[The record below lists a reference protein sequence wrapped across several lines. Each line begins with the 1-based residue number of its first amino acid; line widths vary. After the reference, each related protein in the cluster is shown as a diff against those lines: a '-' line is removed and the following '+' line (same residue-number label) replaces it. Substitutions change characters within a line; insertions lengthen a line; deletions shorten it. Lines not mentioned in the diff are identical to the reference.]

1 MVVSFGSINLDLIF
15 RVRDLPAPGQT
26 LLAQAARIEAGGKGA
41 NQAHAAARDGARVVM
56 AGAVGRDA
64 LAETAL
70 AGLIESG
77 VDVSRVNRLSGELT
91 GCATIGVDDAGR
103 NFIVVAAGAN
113 RLARAAQVEDALLVP
128 ANTLLLQMEND
139 PGETASIILRASRRG
154 MRIVLNLAPAAELER
169 DVLERVD
176 LLVLNQD
183 EAAWLSGRFGVEDHA
198 EALQSALKVGVV
210 RTLGGEGVEAA
221 VGGTVQRIAAWPLDV
236 VDSTGAGDCFT
247 GVLAAALDRGTD
259 LGHSLRRANAAAA
272 LACSR
277 PGSQRSAPQGEE
289 IDRFLATRQLPTP
302 AGTHRPG
309 HSN

>member
-1 MVVSFGSINLDLIF
+1 MIVSFGSINLDLIF
-15 RVRDLPAPGQT
+15 RVRELPAPGQT

-64 LAETAL
+64 LADTAL
-70 AGLIESG
+70 AGLLTAG
-77 VDVSRVNRLSGELT
+77 VDVSRVARLSGELT

-103 NFIVVAAGAN
+103 NFIMVAAGAN
-113 RLARAAQVEDALLVP
+113 RLARAAQVEDALLTP
-128 ANTLLLQMEND
+128 ANTLLLQMETD
-139 PGETASIILRASRRG
+139 PGEIASLILRASRRG
-154 MRIVLNLAPAAELER
+154 TRIVLNLAPAAELER
-169 DVLERVD
+169 DILERVD

-183 EAAWLSGRFGVEDHA
+183 EAAWLSGRLGVDGDA
-198 EALQSALKVGVV
+198 ETLQRTLKIGVV

-221 VGGTVQRIAAWPLDV
+221 AGGVVRRIPAWRLQL

-259 LGHSLRRANAAAA
+259 LGQALARANAAAA

-277 PGSQRSAPQGEE
+277 PGSQRSAPQGAET
-289 IDRFLATRQLPTP
+289 DDFLAAR
-302 AGTHRPG
+302 GIRH
-309 HSN
+309 